1 MHVCDSHAIES
12 LIASYAHRADNRD
25 AVGFAELFTPAAHLK
40 MGNEVYEGREAI
52 TEWFRNAPER
62 PPKERGQHFIS
73 SIAVNVLPGE
83 DRATASSYLLL
94 LGRPDGALA
103 GTYNDEFE
111 KTAAGWRICKRELTG
126 IHRID
131 LT

>member
-1 MHVCDSHAIES
+1 VDVCDGHAIES
-12 LIASYAHRADNRD
+12 IIASYAHRADDRD
-25 AVGFAELFTPAAHLK
+25 VAGLAELFTPTAHLK
-40 MGNEVYEGREAI
+40 MGNQVYEGREAI
-52 TEWFRNAPER
+52 TEWFSSAPER

-73 SIAVNVLPGE
+73 SITVDVRPGE

-111 KTAAGWRICKRELTG
+111 LTTAGWRISKRELTG

-131 LT
+131 FA